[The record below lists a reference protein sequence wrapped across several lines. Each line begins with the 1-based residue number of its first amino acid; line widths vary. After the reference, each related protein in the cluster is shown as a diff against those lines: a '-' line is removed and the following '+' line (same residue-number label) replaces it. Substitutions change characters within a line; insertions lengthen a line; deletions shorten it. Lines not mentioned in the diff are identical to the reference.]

1 LKAAT
6 RQFTRHCRA
15 LRRCHNPVWA
25 HFVERVTSVRKINY
39 LSLRCNSPDFP
50 MRKPV
55 LLRGPC
61 FPSHESNRMHGEGD
75 VAGAR
80 DFFLR
85 RRPSNLEHLLRQR
98 FSWMN
103 DYISPGTRA
112 LELGSG
118 AGFSQLFINQTITMS
133 DVEPRPWV
141 TQVVDALDLDFP
153 DGSFDVVICS
163 HMIHHLAKP
172 VPFFHRVSRVLRPG
186 GRMLINEINTALL
199 MRFLL
204 KLMKHEGWSYEV
216 DVFDSESVANDP
228 ADPWSA
234 NCAIPQLLFDD
245 ISVFERKVPMFRVE
259 RHELN
264 EFLVFP
270 LSGGVIAKTRTINLP
285 KPMLQAVDVLDG
297 LLIKLMPSVFP
308 MARRIVLQ
316 RAA

>member
-1 LKAAT
+1 
-6 RQFTRHCRA
+6 
-15 LRRCHNPVWA
+15 
-25 HFVERVTSVRKINY
+25 
-39 LSLRCNSPDFP
+39 
-50 MRKPV
+50 
-55 LLRGPC
+55 
-61 FPSHESNRMHGEGD
+61 
-75 VAGAR
+75 
-80 DFFLR
+80 
-85 RRPSNLEHLLRQR
+85 
-98 FSWMN
+98 
-103 DYISPGTRA
+103 
-112 LELGSG
+112 
-118 AGFSQLFINQTITMS
+118 
-133 DVEPRPWV
+133 
-141 TQVVDALDLDFP
+141 
-153 DGSFDVVICS
+153 
-163 HMIHHLAKP
+163 
-172 VPFFHRVSRVLRPG
+172 
-186 GRMLINEINTALL
+186 MLINEINTALL